1 MQRILV
7 VALSFLSLSCA
18 LSAQSIPDSELI
30 ARLKANR
37 SLFSSFDHG
46 PSLKDRANQL
56 NQDVS
61 RDLNV
66 SASPGI
72 CVGCPKPDP
81 NDDPDIKRATNHSDI
96 VVVAHDFKNVSAL
109 TQNETFVFTDS
120 ELIVDQIWKN
130 ASSSEAGPS
139 IAEGSEI
146 TVVEPGGAVRI
157 NGHLI
162 RGSLSD
168 RVPFKIGHTYLL
180 YLKYLPD
187 SRSYIPIPFAGFDI
201 SSLAVVPL
209 KTDELLPAPNL
220 LSNKPAFVQALHS
233 STLHA
238 VEEDQ

>member
-37 SLFSSFDHG
+37 SHFAQLDNG
-46 PSLKDRANQL
+46 PSLKDKANKL

-66 SASPGI
+66 TGTPAI
-72 CVGCPKPDP
+72 CAGCPTPDP
-81 NDDPDIKRATNHSDI
+81 NDDPGVKGATNRSDI
-96 VVVAHDFKNVSAL
+96 VVVGHDVKNVSAL
-109 TQNETFVFTDS
+109 TQNEAVVFTDS
-120 ELIVDQIWKN
+120 ELIIDQIWKN
-130 ASSSEAGPS
+130 AASPESGPTV
-139 IAEGSEI
+139 AQGSEI
-146 TVVEPGGAVRI
+146 TIAELGGAVRVD
-157 NGHLI
+157 GHWI
-162 RGSLSD
+162 RASLSN
-168 RVPFKIGHTYLL
+168 RVPFKAGHTYVL

-187 SRSYIPIPFAGFDI
+187 SRSYIQVAFGGFDI

-209 KTDELLPAPNL
+209 RTNEAPPAPNL